1 MAATDHALH
10 LTPLAAQAAADKQAT
25 DLVAFDVSE
34 RLALTDVFLI
44 VTAKNEPQVGA
55 VVDAVE
61 EALFKDGSKVLRRE
75 GESEKRWVLLD
86 FGDIVVHVQHDEEK
100 DFYDLERLWKDC
112 PHLDL
117 GAVGTQQPGGSR
129 GTGDPQP

>member
-10 LTPLAAQAAADKQAT
+10 LTQLAAQAAVDKQAT

-86 FGDIVVHVQHDEEK
+86 FGDIVVHVQHAEERQL
-100 DFYDLERLWKDC
+100 YSLERLWRDC
-112 PHLDL
+112 PAIELDIDES
-117 GAVGTQQPGGSR
+117 APAGTA
-129 GTGDPQP
+129 

>member
-1 MAATDHALH
+1 MAASDRALH
-10 LTPLAAQAAADKQAT
+10 LTQVAAKAASDKQAT

-55 VVDAVE
+55 VVDAIE

-75 GESEKRWVLLD
+75 GEGEKRWVLLD
-86 FGDIVVHVQHDEEK
+86 FGDIVVHVQHAEERQL
-100 DFYDLERLWKDC
+100 YSLERLWRDC
-112 PHLDL
+112 PAIELDIDES
-117 GAVGTQQPGGSR
+117 APAGTA
-129 GTGDPQP
+129 

>member
-10 LTPLAAQAAADKQAT
+10 LTQLAAQAAADKQAT

-55 VVDAVE
+55 VVDAIE
-61 EALFKDGSKVLRRE
+61 EKLFKDGSKLLRRE
-75 GESEKRWVLLD
+75 GEAEKRWVLLD
-86 FGDIVVHVQHDEEK
+86 FGDIVVHVQHAEERQL
-100 DFYDLERLWKDC
+100 YSLERLWRDC
-112 PHLDL
+112 PAIDL
-117 GAVGTQQPGGSR
+117 TVDEGAAADTA
-129 GTGDPQP
+129 

>member
-10 LTPLAAQAAADKQAT
+10 LTQLAAQAAADKQAT

-55 VVDAVE
+55 VVDAIE
-61 EALFKDGSKVLRRE
+61 EKLFKDGSKVLRRE

-86 FGDIVVHVQHDEEK
+86 FGDIVVHVQHAEERQL
-100 DFYDLERLWKDC
+100 YSLERLWRDC
-112 PHLDL
+112 PAIELDIDES
-117 GAVGTQQPGGSR
+117 APAGTA
-129 GTGDPQP
+129 

>member
-10 LTPLAAQAAADKQAT
+10 LTQLAAQAAADKQAT

-55 VVDAVE
+55 VVDAIE

-75 GESEKRWVLLD
+75 GEGEKRWVLLD
-86 FGDIVVHVQHDEEK
+86 FGDLVVHVFHEQERV
-100 DFYDLERLWKDC
+100 FYGLERLWKDC
-112 PHLDL
+112 PIVPIEST
-117 GAVGTQQPGGSR
+117 APAATE
-129 GTGDPQP
+129 